1 MLTPLKKGLALV
13 VGALVLLAVAFF
25 AWRAAQPGPPAV
37 VPAPASSAS
46 DVRTLRLGLNI
57 AAGSALH
64 AAALRF
70 AEQVGERSQGKLKV
84 SVFPDQQLGSDD
96 QMLEMTRDGT
106 LDLVL
111 MPTAKLSSA
120 IPAMQYADLPFYFSG
135 REELHAMLD
144 GEPGQLLLAKLGGID
159 LVGLGFWDNG
169 FKQFTANMPLRK
181 PEDFAKLRIRTM
193 KSALIADQF
202 ATLGAQP
209 IPIDFHATYQA
220 LKDGAVDG
228 EENPLVAIV
237 GMRFHEVQKH
247 LTISNHAYL
256 GYVFA
261 ASKRVFETL
270 SPAMREILQGT
281 ARELTAW
288 EREETARRESE
299 FLAAIRAAGVEIYTL
314 TPQERARFAAVLAPI
329 ADKFGFAVGYDLL
342 AKTEELRHQQQAA
355 RASGG
360 AVPLLIGLDA
370 DLSARGAQGGGA
382 IFRGIQLAVEEIN
395 AKGGL
400 LGAPL
405 RLIARDNGANAHI
418 GRRNVAHFAALP
430 GLLAVVG
437 GMHTAVIVEELDDI
451 HRLKLPYLIPWAAG
465 QTLTAHE
472 YRPSYTFRVSIN
484 DRDVAPF
491 LLERALKVGGHVSI
505 LLERSAWGR
514 SSEAALLP
522 LLQQLPAGRAEIE
535 WINVA
540 DPGIA
545 ARIAALANGN
555 THALLLVTNA
565 AESRVIVNA
574 MAQQPKPLP
583 IFAHWGLTGADFW
596 GQTQAALR
604 TVDLRFV
611 QTALMDDHANPRLK
625 HFTASYRT
633 RFGLDGDTP
642 IPSPLGSANAYDLT
656 HLLARAVARAKTTE
670 RAAIR
675 NALESLPNH
684 AGVLREYAPAFS
696 PERHDALDRGT
707 LRLARFDE
715 GGRIVAAD

>member
-1 MLTPLKKGLALV
+1 
-13 VGALVLLAVAFF
+13 
-25 AWRAAQPGPPAV
+25 
-37 VPAPASSAS
+37 
-46 DVRTLRLGLNI
+46 
-57 AAGSALH
+57 
-64 AAALRF
+64 
-70 AEQVGERSQGKLKV
+70 
-84 SVFPDQQLGSDD
+84 
-96 QMLEMTRDGT
+96 
-106 LDLVL
+106 
-111 MPTAKLSSA
+111 
-120 IPAMQYADLPFYFSG
+120 
-135 REELHAMLD
+135 
-144 GEPGQLLLAKLGGID
+144 
-159 LVGLGFWDNG
+159 
-169 FKQFTANMPLRK
+169 
-181 PEDFAKLRIRTM
+181 
-193 KSALIADQF
+193 
-202 ATLGAQP
+202 
-209 IPIDFHATYQA
+209 
-220 LKDGAVDG
+220 
-228 EENPLVAIV
+228 
-237 GMRFHEVQKH
+237 
-247 LTISNHAYL
+247 
-256 GYVFA
+256 
-261 ASKRVFETL
+261 
-270 SPAMREILQGT
+270 MREILQGT

-382 IFRGIQLAVEEIN
+382 IFRGIQLAIEEIN
-395 AKGGL
+395 AKGGV

-418 GRRNVAHFAALP
+418 GRRNVAHFANLP

-596 GQTQAALR
+596 GQTQTALR

-696 PERHDALDRGT
+696 PKRHDALDRGT